1 MDRKE
6 GLDIRIRNV
15 RKELKMSQKEFADR
29 MGVSQGTVS
38 WSEQPDKNVPDSTI
52 RSICTIFNVNE
63 DYLLYDQLP
72 IFVQPDVFSLD
83 KFINERGGTDLEKEI
98 IKTYFELDPEVR
110 KAIFD
115 HFKSKFFPQPK
126 RNPLFDDIPDT
137 PEELERMYPVIDMKD
152 RKDIG

>member
-63 DYLLYDQLP
+63 DYLLYGQLP
-72 IFVQPDVFSLD
+72 MFIQPDVFSLD
-83 KFINERGGTDLEKEI
+83 AFINERGGTDLEKEI

-110 KAIFD
+110 KAIVD
-115 HFKSKFFPQPK
+115 HFKDKFLPRPK
-126 RNPLFDDIPDT
+126 RNPLFDGIPTSD
-137 PEELERMYPVIDMKD
+137 ELLEMYP
-152 RKDIG
+152 DILDDETKGIS